1 MKPPARPHPPR
12 FEPPERA
19 KRTAAPTSG
28 SQRAVASSSRPPS
41 EGATTQSQRLRT
53 DGVAARAPRP
63 PAEVV
68 RAAAAGAAPGVA
80 GSRSA
85 RRTVVSTRSASRFAE
100 RVELQRRL
108 TRRRAYRTG
117 AAILVVLALGW
128 LGLLSPAFKVDP
140 SRVVVTGA
148 DAIVARAAIDRVV
161 SAHAAG
167 IPLPRLNT
175 AALRDRLLEIPGV
188 REARVTRVWP
198 RGLAVLLVTRRPV
211 VAVPTAGAFV
221 LLDID
226 GVQVG
231 RSKAPGGL
239 PVASVP
245 AKNARTLRAVLE
257 VLRGLPAGLAGEI
270 TKVGADSEDTVTM
283 TMRGGATVVWG
294 SAEDT
299 QLKIRVLAV
308 LRSAEQTKGARV
320 FDVSAPT
327 LPITRS

>member
-1 MKPPARPHPPR
+1 MKPPPQPRPPR
-12 FEPPERA
+12 LEPSERA
-19 KRTAAPTSG
+19 KRIVAPTSG
-28 SQRAVASSSRPPS
+28 PSKSTRPP
-41 EGATTQSQRLRT
+41 ETALARPL
-53 DGVAARAPRP
+53 AARLAP
-63 PAEVV
+63 
-68 RAAAAGAAPGVA
+68 
-80 GSRSA
+80 
-85 RRTVVSTRSASRFAE
+85 RRTVVAAGSAARFAE
-100 RVELQRRL
+100 RAELQRRL
-108 TRRRAYRTG
+108 TRRRVSRISTV
-117 AAILVVLALGW
+117 IVVLLALGW
-128 LGLLSPAFKVDP
+128 LGFFSPAFKVDP
-140 SRVVVTGA
+140 ARVVITGA
-148 DAIVARAAIDRVV
+148 DAIVDRAAVDKVV
-161 SAHAAG
+161 VAHAAG

-175 AALRDRLLEIPGV
+175 PALRDRLLEIPGV

-198 RGLAVLLVTRRPV
+198 RGVAVLLVTRRPV
-211 VAVPTAGAFV
+211 VAVPTGAAFV

-231 RSKAPGGL
+231 QSKEAGGL

-245 AKNARTLRAVLE
+245 ANKVRTLTAVLD
-257 VLRGLPAGLAGEI
+257 VLGGLPTGLTGEI
-270 TKVGADSEDTVTM
+270 TGVAADSEDTVTM